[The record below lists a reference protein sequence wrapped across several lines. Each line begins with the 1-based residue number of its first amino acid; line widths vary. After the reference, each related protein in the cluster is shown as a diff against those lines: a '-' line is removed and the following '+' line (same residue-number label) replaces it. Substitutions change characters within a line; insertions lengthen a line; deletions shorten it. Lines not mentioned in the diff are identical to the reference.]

1 MTSETND
8 PIVDEIR
15 VMRAKHAAR
24 FDYDVDA
31 IVDYLQALQNVYGR
45 RCVKSPTRDPSPSS
59 ARKVATG
66 LQETD

>member
-15 VMRAKHAAR
+15 VIRARYAAR

-31 IVDYLQALQNVYGR
+31 MVDYVQALQNVYGR
-45 RCVKSPTRDPSPSS
+45 RCVKEPIRHRSPTAAPEGRDPSS
-59 ARKVATG
+59 R
-66 LQETD
+66 D

>member
-31 IVDYLQALQNVYGR
+31 IVDYLQAMENVYGR
-45 RCVKSPTRDPSPSS
+45 RCVRAPTRDRSPSAVPEGRDRTS
-59 ARKVATG
+59 VG
-66 LQETD
+66 

>member
-1 MTSETND
+1 MTEVTND

-15 VMRAKHAAR
+15 VIRASHAAR

-45 RCVKSPTRDPSPSS
+45 RDVKGPARHRSPPAAPEGRDPTSE
-59 ARKVATG
+59 G
-66 LQETD
+66 

>member
-1 MTSETND
+1 MTEVTND

-15 VMRAKHAAR
+15 VIRASHAAR

-45 RCVKSPTRDPSPSS
+45 RCVKDPARHRSPTAAPEGRDPTP
-59 ARKVATG
+59 
-66 LQETD
+66 ED

>member
-15 VMRAKHAAR
+15 VIRARYAAR

-31 IVDYLQALQNVYGR
+31 MVDYVQALQNVYGR
-45 RCVKSPTRDPSPSS
+45 RCVKEPIRHRSQSAAPEGHGSSSRD
-59 ARKVATG
+59 
-66 LQETD
+66 